1 MCDQCPVFHLNT
13 KEKAMDYPNEEE
25 NFSNL
30 CTRFLYLFFAF
41 PGLDNNL
48 TPSW

>member
-25 NFSNL
+25 IKPK
-30 CTRFLYLFFAF
+30 TATETKVGKRF
-41 PGLDNNL
+41 
-48 TPSW
+48 